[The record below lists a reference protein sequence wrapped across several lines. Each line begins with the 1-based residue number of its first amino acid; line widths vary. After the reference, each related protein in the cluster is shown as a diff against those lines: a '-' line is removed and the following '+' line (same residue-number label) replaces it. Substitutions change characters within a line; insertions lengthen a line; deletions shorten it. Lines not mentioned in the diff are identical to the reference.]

1 MYQDLRKEMVEF
13 QIRERGISDKRVL
26 QAMESI
32 ERERFAPLSLGS
44 QVYHDAPQPIGES
57 QTISQPYIVALMT
70 QALELK
76 PEDIALEIGTG
87 SGYQTA
93 LLGLIAREVYT
104 VERLETLSQQAQKTL
119 NELQYHNIR
128 FKVGNGFDGW
138 REFAPFD
145 VIIVTCAPESIPHA
159 LEDQLADGGRMVI
172 PVGESGYQT
181 LYLVR
186 RTEKGLTKEEIAAV
200 RFVPMVDK

>member
-1 MYQDLRKEMVEF
+1 M
-13 QIRERGISDKRVL
+13 
-26 QAMESI
+26 
-32 ERERFAPLSLGS
+32 
-44 QVYHDAPQPIGES
+44 
-57 QTISQPYIVALMT
+57 
-70 QALELK
+70 
-76 PEDIALEIGTG
+76 
-87 SGYQTA
+87 
-93 LLGLIAREVYT
+93 
-104 VERLETLSQQAQKTL
+104 ETLSQQAQKTL